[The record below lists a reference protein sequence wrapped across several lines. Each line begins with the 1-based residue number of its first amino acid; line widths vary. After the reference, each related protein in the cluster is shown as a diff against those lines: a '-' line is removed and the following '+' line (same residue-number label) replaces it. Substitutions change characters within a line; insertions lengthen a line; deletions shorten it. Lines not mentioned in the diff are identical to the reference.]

1 MLAVIRFCAGAAV
14 ATCYAIAVGAA
25 FAVVLLTVNGAGW
38 AVSQAFDALLAA
50 VLR

>member
-1 MLAVIRFCAGAAV
+1 MRDLVRFVAGAAV

-38 AVSQAFDALLAA
+38 AASQAFDALLAA
-50 VLR
+50 VRR